1 MQKKGW
7 VILTVNKTP
16 PCRYC
21 TTDRNA
27 TCHTT
32 CKRFFDWQV
41 EEKAKKEQ
49 INKTKNAIRD
59 LDDYV
64 AKQKIK
70 NIEKRRKRER

>member
-1 MQKKGW
+1 M
-7 VILTVNKTP
+7 ILTNKEN

-27 TCHTT
+27 TCHST
-32 CKRFFDWQV
+32 CKRFFDWQA
-41 EEKAKKEQ
+41 EEKVKKEQ

-64 AKQKIK
+64 AKQKIRNLDK
-70 NIEKRRKRER
+70 KRKRGRG